1 VAREPQVLPLVIRGL
16 SLKLHQLKRKTTKL
30 STSDIVQHRRTHLMS
45 VGAILRSQIIDRNGE
60 KGDMSDNRRSAA
72 SVLAYAMKEADR
84 LEKRYGFD
92 PSKPNLM
99 DYHHKKHPDKFIE
112 WDTLNTLLAHFNR
125 STWNTED
132 PVMKDAERI
141 AFGSHD

>member
-1 VAREPQVLPLVIRGL
+1 
-16 SLKLHQLKRKTTKL
+16 
-30 STSDIVQHRRTHLMS
+30 MS
-45 VGAILRSQIIDRNGE
+45 E
-60 KGDMSDNRRSAA
+60 NRRSAA

-99 DYHHKKHPDKFIE
+99 DYQREKNPVEFIQ
-112 WDTLNTLLAHFNR
+112 WDTLNTLLDHFNR

-132 PVMKDAERI
+132 PVMKEAERI
-141 AFGSHD
+141 AFSSHD